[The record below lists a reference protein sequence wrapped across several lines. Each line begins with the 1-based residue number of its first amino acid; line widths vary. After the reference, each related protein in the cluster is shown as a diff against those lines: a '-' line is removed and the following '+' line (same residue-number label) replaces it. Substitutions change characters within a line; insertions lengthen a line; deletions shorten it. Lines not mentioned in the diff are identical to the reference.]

1 MMIVEFVFLF
11 TIAIYCETTRQEFI
25 PIKVVSQKPP

>member
-11 TIAIYCETTRQEFI
+11 TIIILCETIRQKFV
-25 PIKVVSQKPP
+25 PAKVVSQKPP